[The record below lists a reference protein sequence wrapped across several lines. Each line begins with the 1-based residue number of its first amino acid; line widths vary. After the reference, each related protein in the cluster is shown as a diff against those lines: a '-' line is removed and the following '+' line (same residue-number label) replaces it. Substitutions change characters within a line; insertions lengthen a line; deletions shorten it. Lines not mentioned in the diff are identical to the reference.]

1 MRCLTAAAAAAV
13 DQNEIEITNFRYVH
27 PRETDCVVWQLTDKD
42 KIQRNTKQNRKDT
55 IRKIDVKSLTDK
67 PVRELIINIYLTDR
81 IKKENAIVN
90 EVIKQLRPGNNQFFI
105 EHDKKIIPLK

>member
-1 MRCLTAAAAAAV
+1 MRCLTAAIA
-13 DQNEIEITNFRYVH
+13 DENIKIKKG
-27 PRETDCVVWQLTDKD
+27 DKD
-42 KIQRNTKQNRKDT
+42 KIQRNTKQKRKDT

-67 PVRELIINIYLTDR
+67 PVRELIINIYLIDR

-90 EVIKQLRPGNNQFFI
+90 EVIKQLLPGNNQFFI